1 MKIKVSQ
8 LFKVVKLIQQMQ
20 KEERAG
26 KIKDIDTDIFIAEEW
41 LGIGDGIRMTFKYFK
56 NDGTEQMASILI
68 NDKPLNHFMYEEN
81 RKAVNNG

>member
-41 LGIGDGIRMTFKYFK
+41 LGIGDGI
-56 NDGTEQMASILI
+56 
-68 NDKPLNHFMYEEN
+68 
-81 RKAVNNG
+81 